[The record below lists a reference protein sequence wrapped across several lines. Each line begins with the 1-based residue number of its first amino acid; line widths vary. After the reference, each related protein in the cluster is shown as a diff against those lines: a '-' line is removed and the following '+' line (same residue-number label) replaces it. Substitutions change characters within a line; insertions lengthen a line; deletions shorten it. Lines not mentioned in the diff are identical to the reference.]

1 MYSIFFNNRRL
12 QLCRPDSPVCLLPSV
27 TLAPSDRSGS
37 WEDLIAGFE
46 CNSNINH
53 LVIPVEDPLESFK
66 QLCSRFVLFHAAGG
80 VVTNKNGDVLMIY
93 RYGRWDLPKGKQEPG
108 ESLWETALREV
119 AEETGARGLQIT
131 GDQFAAT
138 YHTYRFQG
146 KNVLKTTAWFRMT
159 AEERSSLNPQTE
171 EGIEKTEW
179 VSLQDMEKYL
189 EASYA
194 SIRLLIRSK
203 ILLNG
208 EDVGKAGQIEDIPDL
223 GPEVADF

>member
-27 TLAPSDRSGS
+27 TLAPADSTVS
-37 WEDLIAGFE
+37 WEDLIVGFE

-53 LVIPVEDPLESFK
+53 LVVPVENPSASFR

-80 VVTNKNGDVLMIY
+80 VVTNQKGDVLMIY
-93 RYGRWDLPKGKQEPG
+93 RYGRWDLPKGKQDPG
-108 ESLWETALREV
+108 ETLSETALREV

-131 GDQFAAT
+131 GDQFATT

-146 KNVLKTTAWFRMT
+146 NNVLKMTAWFHMT
-159 AEERSSLNPQTE
+159 AEEGSLLKPQTE

-189 EASYA
+189 EATYA
-194 SIRLLIRSK
+194 SIGLLIRSK
-203 ILLNG
+203 ILLNS
-208 EDVGKAGQIEDIPDL
+208 EDVGKAGQIKDVFDL
-223 GPEVADF
+223 RS

>member
-1 MYSIFFNNRRL
+1 
-12 QLCRPDSPVCLLPSV
+12 LLPSV

-119 AEETGARGLQIT
+119 AEETGARGLKIT
-131 GDQFAAT
+131 GDQFATT